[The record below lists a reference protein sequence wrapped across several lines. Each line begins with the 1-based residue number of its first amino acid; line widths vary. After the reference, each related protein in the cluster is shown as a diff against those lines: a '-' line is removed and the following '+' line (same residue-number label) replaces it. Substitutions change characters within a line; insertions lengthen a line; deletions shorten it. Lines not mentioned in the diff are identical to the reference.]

1 MVLFEI
7 YHNNWEVMR
16 LKKSLLSS
24 LLLAGSFLLFNN
36 DASAAELSSTST
48 SQPSESTDNI
58 VYYDTDKQDI
68 LITDEVIIRTIEPS
82 DSKRNTLLDKY
93 SPLNNGVWDLLG
105 YETVYS
111 NSSVWYSLGGD
122 FKVEIEQTDFGPVFY
137 QLKEKDPYIDD
148 NVGQQYHVS
157 GSKYFSLEYRNISS
171 YCDDDDEPGIAEF
184 YMSKLTHTGNGYF
197 MAFYD

>member
-1 MVLFEI
+1 V
-7 YHNNWEVMR
+7 
-16 LKKSLLSS
+16 KKSLLSGLIFAS
-24 LLLAGSFLLFNN
+24 SFLSFNN
-36 DASAAELSSTST
+36 DASAAVLSNST

-82 DSKRNTLLDKY
+82 ESLLKRTNRLGINT
-93 SPLNNGVWDLLG
+93 LNNGVWDLLG

-111 NSSVWYSLGGD
+111 NSSIWHSTGGD

-137 QLKEKDPYIDD
+137 QLREQDPYVDD
-148 NVGQQYHVS
+148 NVGKQYSIS
-157 GSKYFSLEYRNISS
+157 GSKYFALEYRGISG
-171 YCDDDDEPGIAEF
+171 YVDDDGVKGAAEF
-184 YMSKLTHTGNGYF
+184 YMAKLTHKSNGYF